1 MITLDGSYGEGGGSL
16 VRTALALSTLTGQ
29 EFTVT
34 NIRSGREQPGLK
46 AQHLTAITALQEIC
60 QAETNA
66 ITIGSSELWFKP
78 GKIRSGTYPMDIGT
92 AGSITLLLQSVLL
105 PSLFAPG
112 KITFTISGGTCGK
125 WQASVDYLQH
135 ILLPQLRKFVKRIEL
150 QIIKRGYYPKGGGQI
165 ILEISPKIKTKDF
178 TDQKKFFQE
187 LPQQVPAITLTSF
200 DKWEQIRGIINL
212 SKELQ
217 EKEVG
222 ERIKTAAEKT
232 LQPSRLPTAIRIE
245 YVDSRSVGGEV
256 LLWAAG
262 TTDGD
267 VDVNNP
273 LLLGSDVL
281 IEKGKTSEHIGAEVA
296 EKLLREINGGFPV
309 DPHLADMLVP
319 FLALRP
325 GSALATREITP
336 HALTNMHVVEQFLPV
351 KFRYDQH
358 TITVEPKENL

>member
-1 MITLDGSYGEGGGSL
+1 MITLDGSYGEGGGAL

-78 GKIRSGTYPMDIGT
+78 GKIRSGTYPIDIGT

-112 KITFTISGGTCGK
+112 KITLTITGGTCGK

-165 ILEISPKIKTKDF
+165 ILEISPKIKDF
-178 TDQKKFFQE
+178 TDQKTFFQE
-187 LPQQVPAITLTSF
+187 LHQQVPAITLTSF
-200 DKWEQIRGIINL
+200 EKWEQIRGIINL

-232 LQPSRLPTAIRIE
+232 LKSSRLPTAIRIE
-245 YVDSRSVGGEV
+245 YVDSHSVGGEV
-256 LLWAAG
+256 LLWAVG
-262 TTDGD
+262 TKDGD

-281 IEKGKTSEHIGAEVA
+281 IEKGKTSEHLGTEVA

-351 KFRYDQH
+351 KFQYDQH
-358 TITVEPKENL
+358 AITVRLKENL